1 MTTLKDVA
9 RKAGVSTATV
19 SYVLNNSDKKVSE
32 KVAQRVREAARELD
46 YRPNMAA
53 RTLRLSKTNII
64 GIISEDVTTYQVSN
78 ILQGINQVA
87 DQENYQIIL
96 SDLNLNEKVW
106 TGECQDYTRVE
117 NYREE
122 IREKIRI
129 FQVAGAVGII
139 YIGMH
144 DRDITGLFQT
154 DMPLVYAYCYTR
166 SKKDYMVNADNQK
179 ITVQAVEAMIRKGH
193 RRIGLISGPVE
204 SVPAYKRL
212 MGYQTALMQA
222 NIMLDPGL
230 IAYGKWGVA
239 SGGMA
244 CRRLMEQPAPPT
256 AIFCMNDLMAI
267 GAMKVL
273 KEKGF
278 EIGVDVDIMGFDDID
293 TCDLVEPR
301 LTTIRIPLSE
311 LGRAAAH
318 KMICLIQDRE
328 TGEHQEE
335 LPCTLVERESFVFSG
350 AKDREKSF

>member
-32 KVAQRVREAARELD
+32 KVAQRVREVARELD

-53 RTLRLSKTNII
+53 RTLRLSRTNII

-78 ILQGINQVA
+78 ILQGVNQVA
-87 DQENYQIIL
+87 DRENYQIIL
-96 SDLNLNEKVW
+96 ADLNLNEKVW
-106 TGECQDYTRVE
+106 TDEGQDYTIVE

-144 DRDITGLFQT
+144 DRDITGLFET

-166 SKKDYMVNADNQK
+166 NKKDHMVNADNQK
-179 ITVQAVEAMIRKGH
+179 ITTQAVEAMIRKGH

-222 NIMLDPGL
+222 NLTLDPEL

-239 SGGMA
+239 SGGAA
-244 CRRLMEQPAPPT
+244 CRKLMELQKPPT

-273 KEKGF
+273 KEKGCQ
-278 EIGVDVDIMGFDDID
+278 IGKDVDVMGFDDID
-293 TCDLVEPR
+293 TCELVEPA
-301 LTTIRIPLSE
+301 LTTIRIPLTE
-311 LGRAAAH
+311 LGRMAAD
-318 KMICLIQDRE
+318 KMISLIQNKE
-328 TGEHQEE
+328 EGEAWQE
-335 LPCTLVERESFVFSG
+335 LPCTLIERESFVCS
-350 AKDREKSF
+350 DSEKEE